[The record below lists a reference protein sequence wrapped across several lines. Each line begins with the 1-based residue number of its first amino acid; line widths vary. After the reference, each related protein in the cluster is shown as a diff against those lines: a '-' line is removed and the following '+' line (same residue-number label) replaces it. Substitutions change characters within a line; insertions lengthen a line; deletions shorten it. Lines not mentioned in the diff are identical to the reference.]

1 MTRGSLKNAEFTE
14 NYRLIYHPSHR
25 GLFSKKINK
34 IDFGSL
40 PVKFHFKRI
49 NHCICFLHNLPSYS
63 SQEMKWRLLLRTMY
77 M

>member
-25 GLFSKKINK
+25 GLLSKKITGNDPK
-34 IDFGSL
+34 SILF
-40 PVKFHFKRI
+40 KFHLKRI
-49 NHCICFLHNLPSYS
+49 NHCICFRHNLLSYS